1 MRSTHIFLKIDVR
14 HQDPWSRAPE
24 YDAMTQVVCDCDVR
38 VGPCFGGTFYAE
50 SGFSISPEGTR
61 TDPLTACS
69 YCSDLLRGARRC
81 SALLGTARNCSE
93 LLGTARR
100 FSELLETARSCPG
113 FAHREPYLINSSAHS
128 SSSAQILIIKLSFL
142 VPFVKL
148 A

>member
-69 YCSDLLRGARRC
+69 YCSDLLRGARNC
-81 SALLGTARNCSE
+81 SELLGTARNCSE
-93 LLGTARR
+93 VLGTARNC
-100 FSELLETARSCPG
+100 SELPRFC
-113 FAHREPYLINSSAHS
+113 SSRTIS
-128 SSSAQILIIKLSFL
+128 YQQFCSFL
-142 VPFVKL
+142 LFCPNSNN
-148 A
+148 